1 MKQEKQNLMNQ
12 GNERQKQQG
21 QELNERELTQKPN
34 VQEVGLDRDEDSELY
49 TRENEERRLDTER
62 LTERSDRRL

>member
-1 MKQEKQNLMNQ
+1 MKQEKQSLMNQ

>member
-1 MKQEKQNLMNQ
+1 MNQ

-21 QELNERELTQKPN
+21 QELNEREQLTQKPN
-34 VQEVGLDRDEDSELY
+34 VQEVGLDKDEDSELY
-49 TRENEERRLDTER
+49 TRENEQQRLNPER